1 MNATMFFDW
10 ISAMPPV
17 LQAVVVVIA
26 FAVVVALILLLVDI
40 APRRGAI
47 YTWIRLAMCL
57 LIPLAVMWFFN
68 SWYWAMGVAVA
79 VGALFFFLD
88 YRSRDG
94 AGYLIQLVA
103 FMAPAMLL
111 LLVGLILPSIQ
122 TVYASFW
129 NSTGNDFIG
138 FANYIWIFT
147 QSDGITAVVNTIV
160 WVLIVPV
167 VSTLVGLA
175 YAVFIDRTRGE
186 KIYKVLVFMPMAIS
200 FVGAS
205 IIWRFMYEY
214 RGPQYDQ
221 IGLLNQIVVWLG
233 GQPQQWLL
241 NEPWNNLFL
250 IVVLI
255 WVQTGF
261 AMVVL
266 SASIKGVPAELLE
279 AAELDGANA
288 WQRFWSVTVPSIRPA
303 LIVVLTTISIA
314 SLKVFDIVRTM
325 TAGNYG
331 TSVLANEMYT
341 QFSKFEAGRSAALS
355 VILFIL
361 VLPIVIYNARQIK
374 KQREIR

>member
-1 MNATMFFDW
+1 MTATVFFKW
-10 ISAMPPV
+10 LESLPPV

-26 FAVVVALILLLVDI
+26 FAIVVALILLLVDV
-40 APRRGAI
+40 APRKGTM

-57 LIPLAVMWFFN
+57 VVPFAVMWFFN
-68 SWYWAMGVAVA
+68 SWYWAMGAAVV
-79 VGALFFFLD
+79 VGALFFLLD

-129 NSTGNDFIG
+129 NSSGKTFIG
-138 FANYIWIFT
+138 LNNYVWIFT

-160 WVLIVPV
+160 WVLIVPI

-186 KIYKVLVFMPMAIS
+186 KIYKILVFMPMAIS

-205 IIWRFMYEY
+205 IIWRFMYAY
-214 RGPQYDQ
+214 RGPEFEQ
-221 IGLLNQIVVWLG
+221 IGLLNQIIVWFG
-233 GQPQQWLL
+233 GEPQQWLL

-288 WQRFWSVTVPSIRPA
+288 WQRFWSVTVPAIRPA

>member
-1 MNATMFFDW
+1 MNATAFFQW
-10 ISAMPPV
+10 IGTLPQI

-26 FAVVVALILLLVDI
+26 FAVVVAVILLLVDV

-47 YTWIRLAMCL
+47 YTWVRLAMCL
-57 LIPLAVMWFFN
+57 LIPLAVMFFF
-68 SWYWAMGVAVA
+68 SSYYWAMGVAVL

-103 FMAPAMLL
+103 FMAPALLL

-122 TVYASFW
+122 TMYSSFR
-129 NSTGNDFIG
+129 NSSNSDFVG
-138 FANYIWIFT
+138 FANYAWIFT
-147 QSDGITAVVNTIV
+147 QSDGITSVVNSII
-160 WVLIVPV
+160 WVLLVPT
-167 VSTLVGLA
+167 VSTIVGLA

-214 RGPQYDQ
+214 RGGDFKQ
-221 IGLLNQIVVWLG
+221 IGLLNQILVWFG
-233 GQPQQWLL
+233 GTPQQWLL

-288 WQRFWSVTVPSIRPA
+288 WERFRSVTVPSIRPA

-355 VILFIL
+355 VILFVL

-374 KQREIR
+374 KQREVR

>member
-1 MNATMFFDW
+1 MNATEFFRW
-10 ISAMPPV
+10 VGSLPPV

-26 FAVVVALILLLVDI
+26 FAVVVAVILLLVDV
-40 APRRGAI
+40 APRKGAM

-57 LIPLAVMWFFN
+57 IVPFAVMWFFN
-68 SWYWAMGVAVA
+68 SWYWAMGVAVV
-79 VGALFFFLD
+79 VGALFFLLD

-103 FMAPAMLL
+103 FMAPAVLL

-129 NSTGNDFIG
+129 NSSGDNFIG
-138 FANYIWIFT
+138 LNNYVWIFT

-160 WVLIVPV
+160 WVLIVPI

-186 KIYKVLVFMPMAIS
+186 KIYKILVFMPMAIS

-205 IIWRFMYEY
+205 IIWRFMYAY
-214 RGPQYDQ
+214 RGPEFEQ
-221 IGLLNQIVVWLG
+221 IGLLNQIVVWFG
-233 GQPQQWLL
+233 GEPQQWLL

-288 WQRFWSVTVPSIRPA
+288 WQRFWSVTVPAIRPA

>member
-1 MNATMFFDW
+1 MNATVFFQW
-10 ISAMPPV
+10 IGTLPPI
-17 LQAVVVVIA
+17 LQAVIVVIA
-26 FAVVVALILLLVDI
+26 FAVVVAVILLLVDV

-47 YTWIRLAMCL
+47 YTWVRLAMCL
-57 LIPLAVMWFFN
+57 LIPLAVMFFF
-68 SWYWAMGVAVA
+68 SSYYWAMGVAVV
-79 VGALFFFLD
+79 VGALFFLLD

-103 FMAPAMLL
+103 FMAPALLL

-122 TVYASFW
+122 TMYSSFL
-129 NSTGNDFIG
+129 NSSGKDFVG
-138 FANYIWIFT
+138 FANYLWIFT
-147 QSDGITAVVNTIV
+147 QSDGITSVINSIV
-160 WVLIVPV
+160 WVLLVPT
-167 VSTLVGLA
+167 VSTIVGLA

-214 RGPQYDQ
+214 RGGEFKQ
-221 IGLLNQIVVWLG
+221 IGLLNQILVWFG
-233 GQPQQWLL
+233 GEPQQWLL

-288 WQRFWSVTVPSIRPA
+288 WQRFRSVTVPSIRPA

-374 KQREIR
+374 KQREVR

>member
-1 MNATMFFDW
+1 
-10 ISAMPPV
+10 
-17 LQAVVVVIA
+17 
-26 FAVVVALILLLVDI
+26 
-40 APRRGAI
+40 
-47 YTWIRLAMCL
+47 
-57 LIPLAVMWFFN
+57 
-68 SWYWAMGVAVA
+68 
-79 VGALFFFLD
+79 
-88 YRSRDG
+88 
-94 AGYLIQLVA
+94 
-103 FMAPAMLL
+103 
-111 LLVGLILPSIQ
+111 VGLVLPSIQ
-122 TVYASFW
+122 TMYSSFW
-129 NSTGNDFIG
+129 NSSGKEFVG
-138 FANYIWIFT
+138 LSNYLWIFT
-147 QSDGITAVVNTIV
+147 QSDGITAVINTII
-160 WVLIVPV
+160 WVLLVPT
-167 VSTLVGLA
+167 VSTIVGLA

-205 IIWRFMYEY
+205 IIWRFVYEY
-214 RGPQYDQ
+214 RGPQYEQ
-221 IGLLNQIVVWLG
+221 IGLLNQILVWFG
-233 GQPQQWLL
+233 GTPQQWLL

-266 SASIKGVPAELLE
+266 SASIKGVPTELLE

-288 WQRFWSVTVPSIRPA
+288 WQRFISVTVPAIRPA

-331 TSVLANEMYT
+331 TSTLANEMYT